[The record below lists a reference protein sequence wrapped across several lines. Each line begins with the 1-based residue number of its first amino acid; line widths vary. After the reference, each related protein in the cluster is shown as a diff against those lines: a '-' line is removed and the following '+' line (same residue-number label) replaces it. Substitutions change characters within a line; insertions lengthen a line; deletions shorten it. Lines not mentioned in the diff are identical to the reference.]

1 MLALS
6 TGEPTSPE
14 LTEWMKPINWSGNYW
29 GPAATRARMSR
40 QLPPLAMTPAMA
52 RWSDWGRK
60 TLREGDIV
68 FRLGDARIIRGS
80 FPLSLFIAAAS
91 GSPFSHTGIVAIEDG
106 SPVVYDCA
114 LEGIQRQTFEVWM
127 LECVGQIGV
136 KRLKAEQRHRI
147 PGVIEYCRK
156 VYDQQV
162 PFDSEFRMDDAA
174 LYCVEMT
181 EKAFRSQGLAL
192 SEPVRIGD
200 WEKLGDYTLTAL
212 AIPLLSG
219 LFVEHPITLEQPVY
233 LPGNERHGMW
243 ASPLLETVFGPEL
256 LLDQAV
262 VLSRVRSLRV
272 QGDMEMVAFMVGEL
286 RRSYSGLP
294 ARWIFR
300 LAQQPSFRGL
310 LLAGGPDVSRAS
322 PEDR

>member
-1 MLALS
+1 
-6 TGEPTSPE
+6 
-14 LTEWMKPINWSGNYW
+14 MKPINWSGNYW
-29 GPAATRARMSR
+29 GPAATRARLTGE
-40 QLPPLAMTPAMA
+40 LPPLAMTPTMTG
-52 RWSDWGRK
+52 WSAWGRK

-68 FRLGDARIIRGS
+68 FRLGDARIMRGS
-80 FPLSLFIAAAS
+80 FPLSLFIAGAS

-106 SPVVYDCA
+106 APVVYDCA

-136 KRLKAEQRHRI
+136 KRLKAGQQHRV

-156 VYDQQV
+156 VYEQQV

-200 WEKLGDYTLTAL
+200 WENLADYTLTAL
-212 AIPLLSG
+212 AIPRLSG
-219 LFVEHPITLEQPVY
+219 LFVECPITLEQPVY
-233 LPGNERHGMW
+233 LPGNERHGVW

-256 LLDQAV
+256 LLDRAV
-262 VLSRVRSLRV
+262 ALSHVRSLRV
-272 QGDMEMVAFMVGEL
+272 QGDMEMVAFVAAEL
-286 RRSYSGLP
+286 RRSYSEIP
-294 ARWIFR
+294 VRWMFR
-300 LAQQPSFRGL
+300 LTQQPSLRGL
-310 LLAGGPDVSRAS
+310 LVASGTDVSRAR
-322 PEDR
+322 PEDQ